1 MINIIS
7 GISVAGIA
15 LAVAAM
21 IIILSAINGLE
32 GLVDTLS
39 SKFDSDIRITPLEGK
54 SFDRNVISIAEIRS
68 VEGVEAASE
77 VVEELC
83 VLKYGDNFVH
93 GLLKGVQPEFLQVS
107 NVRENMIDGDT
118 LLQMEDF
125 YFCMID
131 VNIAATLELYVSD
144 RPGEFQSVTIFAP
157 MRNKKM
163 RVNRDPF
170 NRHTLFLSGV
180 FESSSDDELKPIL
193 VHRDLAA
200 TLLEYGE
207 SVSAYELRLKRGYD
221 VKQVKRSLQD
231 KMGDA
236 FRIQTRYEQNEILH
250 KVSESE
256 KFFVMIMLSFVL
268 LLTSFNILASLT
280 MLVIDKKK
288 DIDVLISMGA
298 DKKMIRTIFFSE
310 GLMINFFGG
319 FIGLLIGASLVLAQQ
334 YLHLIPLEG
343 AVIDHYPVALKAFD
357 FIWVAGI
364 VGIVGVICSYVP
376 VRFLVKRYFR

>member
-15 LAVAAM
+15 LAVTAM

-125 YFCMID
+125 YFCMVD

-170 NRHTLFLSGV
+170 NRHTLFLSG
-180 FESSSDDELKPIL
+180 DRK
-193 VHRDLAA
+193 
-200 TLLEYGE
+200 
-207 SVSAYELRLKRGYD
+207 SV
-221 VKQVKRSLQD
+221 V
-231 KMGDA
+231 
-236 FRIQTRYEQNEILH
+236 
-250 KVSESE
+250 
-256 KFFVMIMLSFVL
+256 
-268 LLTSFNILASLT
+268 
-280 MLVIDKKK
+280 
-288 DIDVLISMGA
+288 
-298 DKKMIRTIFFSE
+298 
-310 GLMINFFGG
+310 
-319 FIGLLIGASLVLAQQ
+319 
-334 YLHLIPLEG
+334 
-343 AVIDHYPVALKAFD
+343 
-357 FIWVAGI
+357 
-364 VGIVGVICSYVP
+364 
-376 VRFLVKRYFR
+376 